1 MTKKEKKTK
10 KTETSGQD
18 IPSELYEGD
27 VQLEIETSDGYRQ
40 VDQFKECL
48 KKVTNLQIAL
58 NIWSEDEGLMTI
70 VSLKSPVRLGKI
82 LSKMPIVQQV
92 YKKPDSIVVVLN
104 TSAADIPPVAVK
116 ASLSESPAS

>member
-27 VQLEIETSDGYRQ
+27 VQLKIETSDGFQQ
-40 VDQFKECL
+40 VAQFKECL

-104 TSAADIPPVAVK
+104 TSAADIPPAAVK

>member
-1 MTKKEKKTK
+1 MNIRIGKAEA
-10 KTETSGQD
+10 TETITPFSS
-18 IPSELYEGD
+18 SELYEGD
-27 VQLEIETSDGYRQ
+27 VRLEIKSSEDFRL
-40 VDQFKECL
+40 VDQFQKCL
-48 KKVTNLQIAL
+48 KDVENLRIAS
-58 NIWSEDEGLMTI
+58 NNWSEDEGLMTI